1 MTSEI
6 WRTQNEWD
14 ASDVFLCQMKLELK
28 EKVTVTKFH
37 SYDNTCCL
45 LLQWRRRLSILL
57 APPPPPPFQLQHNH
71 SLLPNT
77 PPLPATPPHVSFDS
91 STRCLPATTT
101 TKTKKTWALS
111 VMSHAFTS
119 QGSCRWTHC
128 LLLPYLRAA
137 CTS

>member
-6 WRTQNEWD
+6 WRTQNDLWD
-14 ASDVFLCQMKLELK
+14 ASDVSNSKLTGTERK
-28 EKVTVTKFH
+28 GYRNKFH